1 MQKIYQNRSVVTL
14 LQCGIYIIPTGTHWC
29 FFLGTTYFGRAPV
42 FNDPRP
48 GQDWE
53 DEMIEA
59 LQSDGFSSLAGQF
72 RGGFPN

>member
-1 MQKIYQNRSVVTL
+1 MEYTSYPL
-14 LQCGIYIIPTGTHWC
+14 GPTGV